1 MQRFMI
7 IRVIQSVFTLLVLSV
22 VVFFGSELTG
32 DMALALATPDTTK
45 AELEQIRHNLGLDKP
60 AYVRYGSYLG
70 NALKGDLGVSG
81 TQRRP
86 VLDMLMDRLPATIQL
101 AAAGLLVAMVL
112 GIPLGILAAVKHNT
126 IFDKLAKG
134 FAVIGMS
141 APGFWVAIMLI
152 FLFGVKL
159 DSWTNGAFSL
169 PTFGKGGIDH
179 YILPAFA
186 ISLFIMAGFMRLTRS
201 SMLEVLDSEYVKF
214 ARIKGLNERLVIY
227 KHALKNAIIPVLTFG
242 GVSFAGLLNGAIVV
256 EVVFAW
262 PGLGR
267 MMLDSIRQRDTTVI
281 LATIMVSGFL
291 YILLATIVDILY
303 AYVDPRIRFG

>member
-1 MQRFMI
+1 MQRFII
-7 IRVIQSVFTLLVLSV
+7 IRIVQSIFTLLVLSV

-32 DMALALATPDTTK
+32 DMALALATADTTK
-45 AELEQIRHNLGLDKP
+45 EELEGIRRSLGLDKP
-60 AYVRYGSYLG
+60 AYVRFANYLG
-70 NALKGDLGVSG
+70 NALQGDLGTSG

-86 VLDMLMDRLPATIQL
+86 VLDMLLERLPATIQL
-101 AAAGLLVAMVL
+101 AAVGLLVAMIL
-112 GIPLGILAAVKHNT
+112 GIPLGILAAVKHNG
-126 IFDKLAKG
+126 IFDKLAKA

-152 FLFGVKL
+152 FVFGVKL
-159 DSWTNGAFSL
+159 EVL

-281 LATIMVSGFL
+281 LATILVSGFL
-291 YILLATIVDILY
+291 YIVMATIVDILY